1 MENSIEEQLKDS
13 SSARPEAVPWW
24 KQAAPRLSV
33 TDSDAH
39 ITSVICKNFG
49 LGVQM
54 TCFLSPTRIVLE
66 AFTDYEKEEYK
77 KR

>member
-1 MENSIEEQLKDS
+1 MENSNEEQLED

-24 KQAAPRLSV
+24 KQAATRLSV
-33 TDSDAH
+33 SDSDAH
-39 ITSVICKNFG
+39 ISSVICKNFG

-66 AFTDYEKEEYK
+66 AFTENEKEEYK